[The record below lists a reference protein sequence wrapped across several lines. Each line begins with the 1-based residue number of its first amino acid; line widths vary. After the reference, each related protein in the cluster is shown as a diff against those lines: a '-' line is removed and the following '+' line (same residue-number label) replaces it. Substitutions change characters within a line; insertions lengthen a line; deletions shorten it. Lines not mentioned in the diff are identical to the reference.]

1 MFSLS
6 MLETDSLVSRD
17 GLAVTSR
24 VCPLILNTWAESII
38 VLTRGIY
45 AAFREGVHVYRQLP
59 NG

>member
-6 MLETDSLVSRD
+6 MLRSDNLIPRG

-38 VLTRGIY
+38 VLTRWIY
-45 AAFREGVHVYRQLP
+45 AAFREGFHKEGCR
-59 NG
+59 